1 METTANLQESK
12 GFYKLS
18 WLQRIGFGSGDLA
31 QNLIFQTVATYLMIY
46 LTTVLKINAAFVSG
60 LILTVRLIDCFWSPV
75 VGRYI
80 DNRNPKLGK
89 YRTYLLYGGIPLTVA
104 ACLLMLP
111 QAATWSMPM
120 KMIYA
125 ALSYTVLSMIYSVV
139 NIPYGSIMASMTRD
153 NDEVL
158 ILTSTRMVCANIGQI
173 VVQAGFPIG
182 LAMCVHAAIDW
193 NQATFMAIGTIPAF
207 IILPSMPILKK
218 WLGKKGLY
226 YTLLA
231 VGLVGFAV
239 LFTIGKFF
247 DVSSYNT
254 LVQIAKVMTGVGL
267 LVGSLMW
274 ALVPEVIT
282 EAEYRTGNR
291 PAATVNALAGVAF
304 KAGFSIAGWITPL
317 VMGWIG
323 FNFASEESALSTDP
337 MAWFTVT
344 CVFAI
349 VGFFLIL
356 FAAGTHDQAVKT
368 AGVMRRM
375 LGAAVP
381 GHMDKERYEFCWIVD
396 FPMYEIGEE
405 SGELEFCHNPFSMP
419 SGGLEVLLK
428 AERGE
433 IDPLTI
439 TADQYDLVCNGVELS
454 SGAVRNHDPEIMV
467 KAFEMVRLGEE
478 DVKKKFPAMYNAF
491 CYGAPP
497 HAGIAPGVDRMVMLL
512 AGEDSIR
519 EVIPFPMNKSAQ
531 DVMMGAPSEVTQK
544 QLDELHIAVVG
555 KVEE

>member
-1 METTANLQESK
+1 MSELTFNQESK

-31 QNLIFQTVATYLMIY
+31 QNLIFQTVACYLMIY
-46 LTTVLKINAAFVSG
+46 LTTVLKINPAFVSG
-60 LILTVRLIDCFWSPV
+60 LILTVRLIDCFWSPI

-111 QAATWSMPM
+111 QAAEWSMTM

-125 ALSYTVLSMIYSVV
+125 TASYTVLSMIYSVV

-182 LAMCVHAAIDW
+182 LALCVHSAINW
-193 NQATFMAIGTIPAF
+193 NQAIFMAIGTLPAF
-207 IILPSMPILKK
+207 IILPCLPMLKR

-226 YTLLA
+226 YTLLV
-231 VGLVGFAV
+231 VGLVGFAI

-247 DVSSYNT
+247 KVEECNT

-323 FNFASEESALSTDP
+323 FNFATEESALATDP

-344 CVFAI
+344 GIFAV
-349 VGFFLIL
+349 VGFFLLMLCFMGSKENITTTPEKPVTFGEMWQEFKASKCLQLVLSIFVVVFLASFISGPVNAYYTELNKYSAIAQNAIL
-356 FAAGTHDQAVKT
+356 VFTCIIPA
-368 AGVMRRM
+368 
-375 LGAAVP
+375 
-381 GHMDKERYEFCWIVD
+381 
-396 FPMYEIGEE
+396 
-405 SGELEFCHNPFSMP
+405 
-419 SGGLEVLLK
+419 VLLVVVGYLIYK
-428 AERGE
+428 Y
-433 IDPLTI
+433 PLT
-439 TADQYDLVCNGVELS
+439 DE
-454 SGAVRNHDPEIMV
+454 
-467 KAFEMVRLGEE
+467 K
-478 DVKKKFPAMYNAF
+478 
-491 CYGAPP
+491 
-497 HAGIAPGVDRMVMLL
+497 
-512 AGEDSIR
+512 
-519 EVIPFPMNKSAQ
+519 
-531 DVMMGAPSEVTQK
+531 
-544 QLDELHIAVVG
+544 LDEINKEIEARN
-555 KVEE
+555 K

>member
-1 METTANLQESK
+1 MSTTNETK

-31 QNLIFQTVATYLMIY
+31 QNLIFQTVACYLMIY
-46 LTTVLKINAAFVSG
+46 LTTVLKLNPAFVSG
-60 LILTVRLIDCFWSPV
+60 LILAVRLIDCFWSPV

-80 DNRNPKLGK
+80 DNNNPKLGK
-89 YRTYLLYGGIPLTVA
+89 YRSYLLYGGIPLTVA

-111 QAATWSMPM
+111 QAATWSMGL
-120 KMIYA
+120 KIAYA
-125 ALSYTVLSMIYSVV
+125 TISYTVLSMIYSIV

-182 LAMCVHAAIDW
+182 LAMCVHTAIDW

-207 IILPSMPILKK
+207 VILPLMPVLKR

-226 YTLLA
+226 YTLLCI
-231 VGLVGFAV
+231 GLIGFAI

-247 DVSSYNT
+247 DVADYNV
-254 LVQIAKVMTGVGL
+254 LVQTAKVMTGVGL

-323 FNFASEESALSTDP
+323 FNFASEESALPVAPS
-337 MAWFTVT
+337 AWFTVT
-344 CVFAI
+344 CVFALVGFLLLMLCFMGSKENITTTPEKPVSFGEMWQEFKANKCLQLMLSIFVVVFLASFISAPVNAYYTKLANYSEIAQNAILVFTTIIPAVLLII
-349 VGFFLIL
+349 VGYLIY
-356 FAAGTHDQAVKT
+356 K
-368 AGVMRRM
+368 
-375 LGAAVP
+375 
-381 GHMDKERYEFCWIVD
+381 Y
-396 FPMYEIGEE
+396 
-405 SGELEFCHNPFSMP
+405 
-419 SGGLEVLLK
+419 
-428 AERGE
+428 
-433 IDPLTI
+433 PLT
-439 TADQYDLVCNGVELS
+439 DE
-454 SGAVRNHDPEIMV
+454 R
-467 KAFEMVRLGEE
+467 
-478 DVKKKFPAMYNAF
+478 
-491 CYGAPP
+491 
-497 HAGIAPGVDRMVMLL
+497 
-512 AGEDSIR
+512 
-519 EVIPFPMNKSAQ
+519 
-531 DVMMGAPSEVTQK
+531 
-544 QLDELHIAVVG
+544 LDEINREIEARG
-555 KVEE
+555 

>member
-1 METTANLQESK
+1 MCLCTQTRNNLNNIINMTETIEQK

-31 QNLIFQTVATYLMIY
+31 QNLIFQTVACYLMIY
-46 LTTVLKINAAFVSG
+46 LTTVLKINPAFVSG
-60 LILTVRLIDCFWSPV
+60 LILTVRLIDCFWSPI

-111 QAATWSMPM
+111 QAATWSMTM

-125 ALSYTVLSMIYSVV
+125 TVSYTVLSMIYSVV

-173 VVQAGFPIG
+173 IVQAGFPIG
-182 LAMCVHAAIDW
+182 LAMCVHTAIDW

-207 IILPSMPILKK
+207 IILPLMPVLKK

-231 VGLVGFAV
+231 IGLIGFAI

-247 DVSSYNT
+247 DVAGLNT
-254 LVQIAKVMTGVGL
+254 LVQTAKVMTGVGL

-317 VMGWIG
+317 VMGMIG
-323 FNFASEESALSTDP
+323 FNFASEESALPTAPS
-337 MAWFTVT
+337 AWFTVT
-344 CVFAI
+344 CVFAL
-349 VGFFLIL
+349 VGF
-356 FAAGTHDQAVKT
+356 
-368 AGVMRRM
+368 
-375 LGAAVP
+375 
-381 GHMDKERYEFCWIVD
+381 
-396 FPMYEIGEE
+396 
-405 SGELEFCHNPFSMP
+405 
-419 SGGLEVLLK
+419 VLLMLCFMGSKENIITIPEKPVSFREMWEEFK
-428 AERGE
+428 ANKCLQLVLSIFVVVFLASFISAPVNAYYPKLANYSE
-433 IDPLTI
+433 IAQNAILLFTTIIPAILLLVVGYLIYTYPLT
-439 TADQYDLVCNGVELS
+439 DE
-454 SGAVRNHDPEIMV
+454 R
-467 KAFEMVRLGEE
+467 
-478 DVKKKFPAMYNAF
+478 
-491 CYGAPP
+491 
-497 HAGIAPGVDRMVMLL
+497 
-512 AGEDSIR
+512 
-519 EVIPFPMNKSAQ
+519 
-531 DVMMGAPSEVTQK
+531 
-544 QLDELHIAVVG
+544 LDEINKEIEARHLET
-555 KVEE
+555 K